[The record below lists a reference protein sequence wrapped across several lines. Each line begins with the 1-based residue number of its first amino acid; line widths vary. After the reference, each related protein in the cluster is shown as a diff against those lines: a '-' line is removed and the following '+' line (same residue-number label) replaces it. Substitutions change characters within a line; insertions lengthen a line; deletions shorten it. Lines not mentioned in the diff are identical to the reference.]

1 MSHQLSAKD
10 LPLPK
15 GWCGGVKNAV
25 IHTIALA
32 NYAITYARG
41 WAVNSPIQRVRLAA
55 QLEQARNEIVLLQEE
70 LRIKD
75 ARMMR
80 IPPHHRPF
88 YTPAERMAILE
99 LKAARNL
106 SSARTAGMFLVGQPT
121 IASWM
126 KRLNEAGPDALIR
139 MPRNVNKFPEFV
151 KYIVCR
157 LKMLC
162 PTMGKV
168 KIAQVLARAGLHLG
182 KTTIERYIKEKYT
195 DPEDGVV
202 DLIEEEKSQRVV
214 TAKCPGHVWH
224 VDLTTVPVAV
234 GFWVPWLPN
243 ALRQY
248 WPFCWWLAIVIDHYS
263 RRVMGFAVFKKQ
275 PTSIDIRAFL
285 GRAIAR
291 SKAKPKY
298 IICDKGVQ
306 FLNPGFK
313 RWCRRK
319 KISPRFGAVGQHG
332 SIAVIE
338 RLIRSMKYE
347 YLKHILIP
355 MRMDQMRKEV
365 VCYIDWYNQHR
376 PHQGLYGATPL
387 EVYNS
392 VIPANLKPRYEPR
405 KQWPITSGC
414 AAPYAEPKPVQG
426 KRLKM
431 TVAFADKYRR
441 LPIVQLREV
450 A

>member
-1 MSHQLSAKD
+1 
-10 LPLPK
+10 
-15 GWCGGVKNAV
+15 
-25 IHTIALA
+25 
-32 NYAITYARG
+32 
-41 WAVNSPIQRVRLAA
+41 
-55 QLEQARNEIVLLQEE
+55 
-70 LRIKD
+70 
-75 ARMMR
+75 
-80 IPPHHRPF
+80 
-88 YTPAERMAILE
+88 MAILE

-106 SSARTAGMFLVGQPT
+106 SSTQTAKMFLVGQPT

-126 KRLNEAGPDALIR
+126 KRFNEAGPDALIR
-139 MPRNVNKFPEFV
+139 MPTVVNKFPEYV

-157 LKMLC
+157 LKTLC
-162 PTMGKV
+162 PTMGKIR
-168 KIAQVLARAGLHLG
+168 IAQVLARAGLHLG

-202 DLIEEEKSQRVV
+202 DLIEEEKSPRVV

-243 ALRQY
+243 ALQQY
-248 WPFCWWLAIVIDHYS
+248 WPFCWWVAIVIDHYS
-263 RRVMGFAVFKKQ
+263 RRVMGFAVFRKQ

-285 GRAIAR
+285 GRAIAG

-306 FLNPGFK
+306 FFNDGFK

-319 KISPRFGAVGQHG
+319 KIHPRFGAVGQHG

-338 RLIRSMKYE
+338 RFIRSMKYE

-355 MRMDQMRKEV
+355 MRMDQMREKV
-365 VCYIDWYNQHR
+365 GCYTDWYNQHR
-376 PHQGLYGATPL
+376 PHQGLDGATPL
-387 EVYNS
+387 EIYEGVT
-392 VIPANLKPRYEPR
+392 PANIKARYEPR

-414 AAPYAEPKPVQG
+414 AAPYAKSKPEQG

-431 TVAFADKYRR
+431 TVSFADKYKR
-441 LPIVQLREV
+441 LPIVELCEV